1 MTCETS
7 RLPSLFYLNGNEFP
21 LQIFLPH
28 QSAYVEVG
36 DVGKRS
42 VPTPSIDKKDLE
54 KENMQKKITLVTY
67 WVEAATRLNMEHILS
82 VY

>member
-1 MTCETS
+1 M
-7 RLPSLFYLNGNEFP
+7 
-21 LQIFLPH
+21 
-28 QSAYVEVG
+28 
-36 DVGKRS
+36 GKRS
-42 VPTPSIDKKDLE
+42 VPTPIDKKDLE